1 MKKLLISIAIV
12 IIIIICII
20 VCIILKNNEKPKI
33 EESTYDQTI
42 EEVEKETVTEQE
54 DRELIYNVEQC
65 ISSYLDIIN
74 VNNSSYYM
82 NDENGNSQKF
92 VNEDEKI
99 LNVLST
105 EYIAKNNI
113 TMNNLNNYIEKL
125 DKDVFFIPLQTNYL
139 KNGYMYKYAVLG
151 YITDFDYNVIKNISL
166 IVNLDITNLTYSV
179 EPVDIEI
186 NNIKD
191 IELTST
197 LDSIEK
203 NDDNVF
209 RYISTNAEDD
219 CKRFLDNYKKMALSN
234 PEEAY
239 NRLNE
244 EYRNLRFGN
253 LETYEKY
260 IEENRDDMKVMQLNQ
275 YMVSDENGKTQYICK
290 DKYGKV
296 YVFEGENLMNLSIQ
310 LDTYTIE
317 TSSFKEQYENG
328 DAQQKVQMDIYKFI
342 LMINNQDFQRAYD
355 LLDENFKNNY
365 FITIDD
371 FIKYVKSAAYKYNDM
386 KATSFDVTGNIYSCG
401 VELTDST
408 GGLLIDTTKGEG
420 GSGYI
425 LNWNFYV
432 QLGEDKDFK
441 ISFNVDTNIL

>member
-1 MKKLLISIAIV
+1 MKKLLISIVIV
-12 IIIIICII
+12 VIIIICII
-20 VCIILKNNEKPKI
+20 VCIILKNNAKPKI

-113 TMNNLNNYIEKL
+113 TIDNLNNYIEKL

-151 YITDFDYNVIKNISL
+151 YITDFDYNIIKNIEL

-179 EPVDIEI
+179 EPVDIES
-186 NNIKD
+186 NDIKD
-191 IELTST
+191 IQLTNT

-260 IEENRDDMKVMQLNQ
+260 IEENRDDMKVIQLNQ

-317 TSSFKEQYENG
+317 TSSFKEQYEEGNEEV
-328 DAQQKVQMDIYKFI
+328 KVQMNINKFI
-342 LMINNQDFQRAYD
+342 LMLNNQDYETAYN
-355 LLDENFKNNY
+355 LLDDNFKNNY
-365 FITIDD
+365 FNTLEE
-371 FIKYVKSAAYKYNDM
+371 FINYIKVYMYKYNNLEIR
-386 KATSFDVTGNIYSCG
+386 SFDVNGNVYICD
-401 VELTDST
+401 VALTDATNGKYVDETKGT
-408 GGLLIDTTKGEG
+408 GGAGYLLEWK
-420 GSGYI
+420 
-425 LNWNFYV
+425 FYV
-432 QLGEDKDFK
+432 QLNGDRDFK
-441 ISFNVDTNIL
+441 ISFEMQ